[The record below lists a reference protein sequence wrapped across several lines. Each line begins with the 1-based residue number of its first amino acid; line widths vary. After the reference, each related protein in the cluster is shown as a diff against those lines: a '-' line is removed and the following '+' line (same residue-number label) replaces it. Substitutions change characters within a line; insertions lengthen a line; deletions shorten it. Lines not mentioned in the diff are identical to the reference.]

1 MFYVSVPS
9 TSKFSQLS
17 YEHYQCNFI
26 YTHDLSL
33 VNVSLYS
40 LCSRV
45 STSPQSEIE
54 QLQVQLVTEQ
64 KQVSELNY
72 EIASSEN
79 RLTNSEREEMYFN
92 VSWTG

>member
-1 MFYVSVPS
+1 MS
-9 TSKFSQLS
+9 
-17 YEHYQCNFI
+17 
-26 YTHDLSL
+26 
-33 VNVSLYS
+33 
-40 LCSRV
+40 V
-45 STSPQSEIE
+45 STLCVPQSEIE

-79 RLTNSEREEMYFN
+79 RLTNSEREKMYFN